1 MKMSCMLN
9 VLLKSFVKKW
19 RAIAISCGDR
29 EIVADFSNRCLIDQS
44 SKTSQVYPDIL
55 KGKGDSFKDEFEKW
69 MEMKVKLKLMPLN
82 GIDIPKVKPPVPP
95 LPKNLHQVSSLAHF
109 STNLFIYSN

>member
-1 MKMSCMLN
+1 M
-9 VLLKSFVKKW
+9 
-19 RAIAISCGDR
+19 
-29 EIVADFSNRCLIDQS
+29 IDAS
-44 SKTSQVYPDIL
+44 SKASQVYPDML

-95 LPKNLHQVSSLAHF
+95 LPQNLHQVGSLAHLL
-109 STNLFIYSN
+109 TCLFI